1 MRNFIAKRIISC
13 ALAVILIV
21 SLSAGIMAQASSP
34 IANEGKLLEAAN
46 PILTAYKEHYV
57 LNNVRVTN
65 LSESSKGN
73 GEQYIEF
80 FLTFDATLKYDS
92 AVDLPKVKGISK
104 ALNVDG
110 DLPTVQDFSRK
121 IHASETLRIINADV
135 QSEMQS
141 NDAASALNAIEA
153 TLSTTEGKEPVLSS
167 AQKVRLVSDYV
178 LDELD
183 TFVTNLQEEYIG
195 KSSEFNIGL
204 RATVDR
210 QSNVLNLEYGV
221 FDGYS
226 DDISTV
232 IPASTESMIQ
242 AGEKQVSETVDMA
255 LEKVIQNDSFSAIK
269 YSLQGTT
276 QGNGLTG
283 GLPPVRF
290 SM

>member
-167 AQKVRLVSDYV
+167 ACLLYTSDAA
-178 LDELD
+178 DE
-183 TFVTNLQEEYIG
+183 
-195 KSSEFNIGL
+195 
-204 RATVDR
+204 
-210 QSNVLNLEYGV
+210 
-221 FDGYS
+221 
-226 DDISTV
+226 
-232 IPASTESMIQ
+232 
-242 AGEKQVSETVDMA
+242 
-255 LEKVIQNDSFSAIK
+255 
-269 YSLQGTT
+269 
-276 QGNGLTG
+276 
-283 GLPPVRF
+283 
-290 SM
+290 